1 MQMLHREPAAVVE
14 DHRDGGGER
23 AERPDDD
30 PVRSRVRAE
39 HGVRVVMLAG
49 DNLLDFAQGEF
60 VICHVYNSAIDSS
73 GMDSQVGRFLA
84 SYMTS

>member
-1 MQMLHREPAAVVE
+1 MLHREPAAVVE
-14 DHRDGGGER
+14 DHRDRGGER
-23 AERPDDD
+23 AECPDDD
-30 PVRSRVRAE
+30 AVRSGVRAE
-39 HGVRVVMLAG
+39 HRVRVIMLSG

-60 VICHVYNSAIDSS
+60 FVCHVYNSAIDSS